1 MFDTFLL
8 VLIILSLVFII
19 LKIVGKFS
27 RLININVDNLPEVK
41 IQRQK
46 EAILKSRLERSW
58 LGIFDKFKVLLIY

>member
-58 LGIFDKFKVLLIY
+58 LGIFDKFKDG